1 MDNFSLPDAERE
13 TARALLSVLESD
25 SPAKEQPFPTPGPVA
40 PGITPFVVPDGYTIR
55 ETERTNPDGSKE
67 VVREVVPLAPAAGT
81 NSPRPAAPA
90 APAPAPTPAAFTE
103 RRTLPQWLTDNRSRL
118 KAGTYLA
125 GAAAVT
131 TVGAVYGHEITAAV
145 SAGAAAVWSAT
156 VTVLK
161 VVGVVVAVGLFARI
175 AFGGGRDRRP
185 RTGTF
190 EGSIKG
196 TWRQD

>member
-1 MDNFSLPDAERE
+1 MDQFSLPDAERE

-25 SPAKEQPFPTPGPVA
+25 STAQEQFAAPGTAA
-40 PGITPFVVPDGYTIR
+40 PGIAPLVVPDGYTIR
-55 ETERTNPDGSKE
+55 ETERTTPDGSKE
-67 VVREVVPLAPAAGT
+67 VIREVVPLAPAADT
-81 NSPRPAAPA
+81 TPPRPAAPA
-90 APAPAPTPAAFTE
+90 PASAVSTE
-103 RRTLPQWLTDNRSRL
+103 RRTLPQWLTDNRRRL
-118 KAGTYLA
+118 KAGTYVA

-131 TVGAVYGHEITAAV
+131 TVGAVYGHDITTAV

-161 VVGVVVAVGLFARI
+161 IVGVVVLVGVFARI
-175 AFGGGRDRRP
+175 AFGGGRNRRP

>member
-25 SPAKEQPFPTPGPVA
+25 TPANEQPFPTPGPAA
-40 PGITPFVVPDGYTIR
+40 PGATPFVVPDGYTIR

-81 NSPRPAAPA
+81 TPHHPA
-90 APAPAPTPAAFTE
+90 APAPEPTAAAFTE
-103 RRTLPQWLTDNRSRL
+103 RRTLPQWLTDNRRRL

-125 GAAAVT
+125 GATAVT
-131 TVGAVYGHEITAAV
+131 TVGAVYGHDITAAV
-145 SAGAAAVWSAT
+145 SAGADAVWSAT

-175 AFGGGRDRRP
+175 AFGGGRNRRP

-190 EGSIKG
+190 EGTIKG